1 MTAMHTMNDNFDNDD
16 DEYHVDSSA
25 DDVDGDDD
33 SIGGRGTNDDDDD
46 PSSSDGGNGGGRAR
60 KRDLLR
66 TRITKK
72 LNTDYLFRGMPGIE
86 SMLGGGGGLS
96 LSSSSTTASST
107 GDEEGHDRG
116 GGGGGGGRRTIPT
129 TGSDDSSRL
138 QNQYITGAEK
148 DARLDE
154 LLTYEEIRAIDDKY
168 DAQKRASGITI
179 PDTLLMMGDENNDD
193 DNNSNNNNNNNFIDK
208 EDNNN
213 NNNETLLISRNEAK
227 RIIDYTIEEE
237 KNMEL
242 RNLRYR
248 KKEELVARWEEQN
261 ANVDD
266 VGTDG
271 NYDNNYENDGL
282 VNEIVTNDDERYS
295 LENAKRAQINELELY
310 YKEQMMQRQ
319 LSVDEEDVNSSSSSS
334 ISGDATV
341 DNAKSNNFDTLY
353 EETINTLQTSRYD
366 KLRARTLGVLSNSLA
381 LEDSLEYIRRKKRLN
396 EFDTSVKKE
405 LINNEFIKPRTVEED
420 RIYRS
425 IIRQIVHRRKK
436 EGMIEEVVEERTVC
450 YDNDEDEDEDESTN
464 FESRYTEN
472 SSNKY
477 ELTVN
482 ETIESYKLLNLWRE
496 IKTIQDVMEVEVGIK
511 DTIDDFYDPSSI
523 TTALTKRIEPLFL
536 YEENT
541 NEKRQKEKDG
551 LSKALRT
558 ILKLDHEKNNAEL
571 SSNELLMKELF
582 IIEEEAGGGI
592 TKDRALRLIDKLL
605 QTTSDDTIKNT
616 LMELKGV
623 ILEEDEDNCN
633 DITNISTK
641 VVGRGGYRFR
651 KSKPTT
657 SSGPID
663 LSGIFRTTTSSDID
677 DTITSQSSPPSSS
690 SMGSGF
696 SRTMPSWVGRGDEET
711 TTTPPS
717 PNVASFDVSPDK
729 SSYESTSDSY
739 DYDNDEDYENE
750 IDEEV
755 NVKSSNTGGGMFGTY
770 EEQRL
775 RKLAKRVGA
784 QTESELD
791 ELRRNMESLRLA
803 EDIANAEL
811 SNDENFDLASESAK
825 LGIDVRSLNL
835 DDDNDGQIMSMI
847 GKRPVK
853 PSSSSSSSSSTV
865 TSSNAIETN
874 DGVIVS
880 DSGDIVGD
888 IFRAKNAGRY
898 NDRQAR
904 DADEAA
910 FREFVMMEVEAE
922 RKLDLLDDGSTA
934 DQSTVAI
941 DDIDIDAYAGK
952 KHYSFYFMDTQNNLS
967 TYHPSNFC
975 HMNQMT
981 LCQR

>member
-1 MTAMHTMNDNFDNDD
+1 MTAALAYTVPPTTPSVASFRRMSLHRRQRRKWILPRAVAMHSTNDDFDGDDD
-16 DEYHVDSSA
+16 DEYHVDSRA
-25 DDVDGDDD
+25 DDVDED
-33 SIGGRGTNDDDDD
+33 
-46 PSSSDGGNGGGRAR
+46 DGGNGARRRDSLRAR
-60 KRDLLR
+60 M
-66 TRITKK
+66 TKK
-72 LNTDYLFRGMPGIE
+72 LNTGHLFRGVPGIE

-96 LSSSSTTASST
+96 SSSTAAST
-107 GDEEGHDRG
+107 GDEEGRDRG
-116 GGGGGGGRRTIPT
+116 GGGGRGRTIPT
-129 TGSDDSSRL
+129 GGDDGGKLR
-138 QNQYITGAEK
+138 NQYMTGAEK

-179 PDTLLMMGDENNDD
+179 PDTLLVMGDENNDD
-193 DNNSNNNNNNNFIDK
+193 NNNDNSNDKNFIDK

-213 NNNETLLISRNEAK
+213 YNETLLISRNEAK

-248 KKEELVARWEEQN
+248 KKEELVARWEERN
-261 ANVDD
+261 ANVDN

-271 NYDNNYENDGL
+271 NYDNNYENDGV

-295 LENAKRAQINELELY
+295 LENAKRAQINELESY
-310 YKEQMMQRQ
+310 YEEQMMQRQ
-319 LSVDEEDVNSSSSSS
+319 LSVDKEDVNSSSSSS

-341 DNAKSNNFDTLY
+341 DDGKSKDFDTLY

-405 LINNEFIKPRTVEED
+405 LIDNEFIKPRTVEED

-436 EGMIEEVVEERTVC
+436 EGMIEEVVEERTIR
-450 YDNDEDEDEDESTN
+450 YDNDEDESTN
-464 FESRYTEN
+464 FESRHTEN

-511 DTIDDFYDPSSI
+511 DTIDEFYDRSSI
-523 TTALTKRIEPLFL
+523 TTATTKRIEPLFL

-623 ILEEDEDNCN
+623 ILEEDEDNSN

-739 DYDNDEDYENE
+739 DYDNDEDHEND
-750 IDEEV
+750 IDEEI

-811 SNDENFDLASESAK
+811 SNDENFDLAAESAK

-853 PSSSSSSSSSTV
+853 PSSSSSSSSTV

-952 KHYSFYFMDTQNNLS
+952 KHYSFYFMGTQNNLL
-967 TYHPSNFC
+967 TYHPSHFC

-981 LCQR
+981 

>member
-1 MTAMHTMNDNFDNDD
+1 MAAMHTMNDNFDGND

-25 DDVDGDDD
+25 EDVDGDDD
-33 SIGGRGTNDDDDD
+33 SVGGRGTNDDD
-46 PSSSDGGNGGGRAR
+46 PSSSDGGNGGRR
-60 KRDLLR
+60 VRERDLLR

-72 LNTDYLFRGMPGIE
+72 LNTDYLFRGVPGIE
-86 SMLGGGGGLS
+86 SMLGGGGGGLS
-96 LSSSSTTASST
+96 SSSSTTASSM
-107 GDEEGHDRG
+107 G
-116 GGGGGGGRRTIPT
+116 GVP
-129 TGSDDSSRL
+129 TGSDDGSRL
-138 QNQYITGAEK
+138 QNQYMTGAEK

-168 DAQKRASGITI
+168 DARKRASGITI
-179 PDTLLMMGDENNDD
+179 PDTLLVMGDENNDNN
-193 DNNSNNNNNNNFIDK
+193 NNSNDSNDKNFIDK
-208 EDNNN
+208 EDDNNY
-213 NNNETLLISRNEAK
+213 NETLLISRNEAK

-248 KKEELVARWEEQN
+248 KKEELVARWEERN
-261 ANVDD
+261 ANVDN

-271 NYDNNYENDGL
+271 NYDNNYENDGV

-295 LENAKRAQINELELY
+295 LENAKRAQINELESY
-310 YKEQMMQRQ
+310 YEEQMMQRQ
-319 LSVDEEDVNSSSSSS
+319 LSVDKEDVNSSSSSGSS

-341 DNAKSNNFDTLY
+341 DDGKSKDFDTLY

-366 KLRARTLGVLSNSLA
+366 KLQARTLGVLSNSLA

-405 LINNEFIKPRTVEED
+405 LIDNEFIKPRTVEED

-436 EGMIEEVVEERTVC
+436 EGMIEEVVEERTIR
-450 YDNDEDEDEDESTN
+450 YDNDEDEDESTN
-464 FESRYTEN
+464 FESRHTEN

-511 DTIDDFYDPSSI
+511 DTIDEFYDRSSI
-523 TTALTKRIEPLFL
+523 TTATTKRIEPLFL

-623 ILEEDEDNCN
+623 ILEEDEDNSN

-739 DYDNDEDYENE
+739 DYDNDEDYEND
-750 IDEEV
+750 IDEEI

-811 SNDENFDLASESAK
+811 SNDENFDLAAESAK

-898 NDRQAR
+898 NDRQVR

-952 KHYSFYFMDTQNNLS
+952 KHYSFYFMGTQNNLS
-967 TYHPSNFC
+967 TYHPSHFC

-981 LCQR
+981 